1 MRRNE
6 PVSKIMTHAPLSVQ
20 RGEAVSRV
28 RRLFGEAGLHHV
40 PVLDGKRLVGMV
52 SATDLAARI
61 WGAADPRAADV
72 LLDHTTRLDD
82 IMTKNPVSVDVHQ
95 TVREAAKALAAGAFH
110 AIPVTNQGEL
120 VGIVTTT
127 DLIRYL
133 LEQY

>member
-20 RGEAVSRV
+20 RGDAVSRV

-52 SATDLAARI
+52 SATALAERI
-61 WGAADPRAADV
+61 WSAPNPKDLEG
-72 LLDHTTRLDD
+72 LLDPATRLED
-82 IMTKNPVSVDVHQ
+82 IMVPHPVAVDVHQ
-95 TVREAAKALAAGAFH
+95 TVRDAAKALVSGSLH

-120 VGIVTTT
+120 VGIVSTT